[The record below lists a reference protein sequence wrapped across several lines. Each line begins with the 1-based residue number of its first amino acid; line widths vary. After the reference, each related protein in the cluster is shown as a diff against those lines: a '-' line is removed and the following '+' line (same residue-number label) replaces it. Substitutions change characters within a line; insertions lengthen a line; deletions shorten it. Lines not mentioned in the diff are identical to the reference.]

1 MGFITKIKL
10 HNFKRFQS
18 LSLVLDKSLNVFV
31 GDNESGKSTIL
42 DAINIVLNGK
52 RKKIETL
59 ELEALFNYDTIK
71 SYLAT
76 DRKFDELPILYIELY
91 FNEQDEPELNGKN
104 NSEKAECDGL
114 RFECKPNDE
123 LSGEIKE
130 ILLSS
135 DRIFPFEYYEINY
148 LTFAGDGY
156 SGYKNY
162 LKHISIDHSQIG
174 NEYALRAYVKSMYN
188 NSVQGTEKPKHF
200 NEYRKYK
207 NDYSREIL
215 SGLNSR
221 RDDFYFALRNNS
233 KSNLE
238 TDLTIIDN
246 DIEIENKGKG
256 RQCFIKTQFAL
267 NRSDDNID
275 VILIEEPEN
284 HLSHVNVNKLIN
296 NIMESRNTQLFI
308 STHSNM
314 ISARLDL
321 RKAILL
327 NSNSQ
332 NTTSLNSISESTSK
346 YFMKA
351 PNNNILNFILSK
363 KVILV
368 EGDAE
373 YILMEQL
380 YKRVT
385 DSELSLNDVHII
397 SVGGTS
403 FKRYLEVAQI
413 LKIKTAVIRDNDG
426 DFEKR
431 CIKDYEGYISDCIT
445 VFYVA
450 DNSKHTFEV
459 CFYEVNKQI
468 CDELFSDGRISLSV
482 LEFMLENKTEVAFE
496 LLEKKGNSLNVPDY
510 IRDAILWLKE

>member
-1 MGFITKIKL
+1 MSFITKIKL
-10 HNFKRFQS
+10 NNFKRFQS
-18 LSLVLDKSLNVFV
+18 LSLVLNEKLNVFV

-42 DAINIVLNGK
+42 DAINITLSGK
-52 RKKIETL
+52 RKKNEKV
-59 ELEALFNYDTIK
+59 ELESLFNYETIK
-71 SYLAT
+71 NYLLSE
-76 DRKFDELPILYIELY
+76 RKYDELPILFIELY
-91 FNEQDEPELNGKN
+91 FNEQNDPELNGKN
-104 NSEKAECDGL
+104 NSDNVECDGL
-114 RFECKPNDE
+114 RFECKPDDE
-123 LSGEIKE
+123 LGKEIKE
-130 ILLSS
+130 ILKST
-135 DRIFPFEYYEINY
+135 DPIFPFEYYAINF
-148 LTFAGDGY
+148 LTFSGDCY

-162 LKHISIDHSQIG
+162 MKHISIDHSQIG
-174 NEYALRAYVKSMYN
+174 NEYALREYIKSMYN
-188 NSVQGTEKPKHF
+188 NSIQGNEKPKHF

-207 NDYSREIL
+207 TNYTSQIL
-215 SGLNSR
+215 SNLNSR
-221 RDDFYFALRNNS
+221 KDDYYFAIRNNS

-238 TDLTIIDN
+238 TDLTIIDD
-246 DIEIENKGKG
+246 DIDIENKGKG

-267 NRSDDNID
+267 NRSDNNID

-284 HLSHVNVNKLIN
+284 HLSHINVNKLIN
-296 NIMESRNTQLFI
+296 KIIESRSTQLFI
-308 STHSNM
+308 PTHRNM

-332 NTTSLNSISESTSK
+332 NATSLYSISEPTSK

-373 YILMEQL
+373 YILMEQF

-385 DSELSLNDVHII
+385 ASELSLNDVHII

-403 FKRYLEVAQI
+403 FKRYLEIAQI

-426 DFEKR
+426 DYEKK
-431 CIKDYEGYISDCIT
+431 CIQDYKNYICECT
-445 VFYVA
+445 KVFYVA
-450 DNSKHTFEV
+450 DNSRHTFEV
-459 CFYEVNKQI
+459 CFYDSNKQI
-468 CDELFSDGRISLSV
+468 CDELFSNGRISLSV
-482 LEFMLENKTEVAFE
+482 LEFMLENKTEVAFD

-510 IRDAILWLKE
+510 IRDAILWLNE